1 MQQTAG
7 LFQRRTALA
16 NLPTP
21 VRSPRGGIYLEPRS
35 RLTAFCRG
43 FLFVGNG
50 CQASIGQQNAYEKS
64 RPRDLGSEDTTNI
77 HRSNTA
83 ARMPLADAR
92 RSSTSSSSRRS
103 IIGPTSWQVMRPRK
117 TTSEL
122 DKQSGRF
129 VTTAVKVICAQIW
142 SGCHQSVRR

>member
-64 RPRDLGSEDTTNI
+64 RPRDLGSEDYDKHPPVE
-77 HRSNTA
+77 HRSKDA
-83 ARMPLADAR
+83 ARR
-92 RSSTSSSSRRS
+92 RQEEQYQLKFSPVHHRTYIMASYAAKENN
-103 IIGPTSWQVMRPRK
+103 V
-117 TTSEL
+117 
-122 DKQSGRF
+122 
-129 VTTAVKVICAQIW
+129 
-142 SGCHQSVRR
+142 